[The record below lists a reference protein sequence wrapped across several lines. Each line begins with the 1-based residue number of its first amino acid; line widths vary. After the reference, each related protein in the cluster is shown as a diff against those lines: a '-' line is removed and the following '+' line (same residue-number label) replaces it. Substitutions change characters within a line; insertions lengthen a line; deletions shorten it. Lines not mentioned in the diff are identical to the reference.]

1 MSVFNKF
8 MDRCPDCNGSGIV
21 IFIDH
26 DEESERPCYNCDEKG
41 YFPTDEGQEIL
52 DFLEAMGVEI

>member
-1 MSVFNKF
+1 